1 MDLGEYDVSS
11 DVMDDSFQ
19 RDTRDESLV
28 LVIRMPYE
36 DVFNMLGLFS
46 LYSRLDIKNYQA
58 PALIKDE
65 EIKHFLFILIM

>member
-46 LYSRLDIKNYQA
+46 VYSRLDIYNYQA
-58 PALIKDE
+58 CVRTRRM
-65 EIKHFLFILIM
+65 H

>member
-36 DVFNMLGLFS
+36 DVFNMLGLFTV
-46 LYSRLDIKNYQA
+46 YSRLDIYNYQECA
-58 PALIKDE
+58 HTKRM
-65 EIKHFLFILIM
+65 H